1 MNVVMTV
8 WFLITS
14 FDVLY
19 DLHVKNSKKSYPNRW
34 KEIISK
40 KKKKISEMEK
50 RNKREDEYNQKLIL
64 GEDV

>member
-1 MNVVMTV
+1 MKRNN
-8 WFLITS
+8 
-14 FDVLY
+14 
-19 DLHVKNSKKSYPNRW
+19 KQ
-34 KEIISK
+34 